1 VSAHVLQA
9 PDFPDLLLA
18 EMGKPIKDRER
29 DVTGTGVLLRVERC
43 AKEGD
48 FVIGEFCRKQIVNIP
63 PQAGPSGLRP
73 IILPHGEGIGH
84 VAAFR
89 YHRPTRI
96 ILLQNNSQCATPH
109 RIALYVKLASS
120 AAVLYS
126 FSRVLREDAWARF
139 KNRNLRSFTVRFA
152 SPENLEALDDQNI
165 AAARGAKMLAEA
177 YEGLDLTISVGVGR
191 KKKKFLSFEKVKR
204 SIQALLDSDVE
215 LRKLEVSANEDETG
229 RNIDFWRNISA
240 AARNLNFLTGTQIK
254 IMKLERSYYGLSSM
268 RTLAI
273 W

>member
-1 VSAHVLQA
+1 
-9 PDFPDLLLA
+9 
-18 EMGKPIKDRER
+18 
-29 DVTGTGVLLRVERC
+29 
-43 AKEGD
+43 
-48 FVIGEFCRKQIVNIP
+48 
-63 PQAGPSGLRP
+63 
-73 IILPHGEGIGH
+73 
-84 VAAFR
+84 
-89 YHRPTRI
+89 
-96 ILLQNNSQCATPH
+96 
-109 RIALYVKLASS
+109 
-120 AAVLYS
+120 
-126 FSRVLREDAWARF
+126 
-139 KNRNLRSFTVRFA
+139 
-152 SPENLEALDDQNI
+152 
-165 AAARGAKMLAEA
+165 MLAEA
-177 YEGLDLTISVGVGR
+177 YEGLDLTNSVGVGR